1 MSCQLLI
8 IVVNDT
14 VRLNIQSQLACKLVT
29 RLVLLP
35 ELQTHRVHRDVRPED
50 GAGGGEDCLV
60 WAWYSHPLQ
69 PHGRP
74 AQQHSQES
82 FSWPLLSPLLSLPV
96 SWPLLSPL
104 PSLPV
109 CPAAAPG
116 AGGRGGVLCPPSAQG
131 RQAAARPSQTGKIWS
146 AVSAVVQYIDCS
158 LQFSVGQYTVQ
169 ITVKYRYIHH
179 IKFPYRIQF

>member
-50 GAGGGEDCLV
+50 GAGGGEDGLV
-60 WAWYSHPLQ
+60 WAWYSDPLQ

-82 FSWPLLSPLLSLPV
+82 FSWPLLSPL
-96 SWPLLSPL
+96 

-109 CPAAAPG
+109 CPAAAPR

-131 RQAAARPSQTGKIWS
+131 RQAAARPSQPGKIWS

-158 LQFSVGQYTVQ
+158 LQFSV
-169 ITVKYRYIHH
+169 
-179 IKFPYRIQF
+179 

>member
-1 MSCQLLI
+1 M
-8 IVVNDT
+8 
-14 VRLNIQSQLACKLVT
+14 T

-50 GAGGGEDCLV
+50 GAGGGEDGLV

-82 FSWPLLSPLLSLPV
+82 FSWPLLSPLT
-96 SWPLLSPL
+96 
-104 PSLPV
+104 SLPV
-109 CPAAAPG
+109 CPAAAPV

-131 RQAAARPSQTGKIWS
+131 RQAAARPSQPGKIWS

>member
-1 MSCQLLI
+1 MLI

-29 RLVLLP
+29 RLVLLA
-35 ELQTHRVHRDVRPED
+35 ELQTHRIHRDVRPED
-50 GAGGGEDCLV
+50 GAGGGEDGLV

-82 FSWPLLSPLLSLPV
+82 FSWPLLSPL
-96 SWPLLSPL
+96 

-109 CPAAAPG
+109 CPAAAP

-146 AVSAVVQYIDCS
+146 AVSAVVQYSHCTV
-158 LQFSVGQYTVQ
+158 QFSFVQYIVH

-179 IKFPYRIQF
+179 IKFP

>member
-50 GAGGGEDCLV
+50 GAGGGEDGLV
-60 WAWYSHPLQ
+60 WAWYSDPLQ
-69 PHGRP
+69 PHCCP

-82 FSWPLLSPLLSLPV
+82 F

-131 RQAAARPSQTGKIWS
+131 RQAAARPSQPGKIWS

>member
-50 GAGGGEDCLV
+50 GAGGGEDGLV
-60 WAWYSHPLQ
+60 WAWYSHPVQ
-69 PHGRP
+69 PHCRP

-82 FSWPLLSPLLSLPV
+82 F

-131 RQAAARPSQTGKIWS
+131 RQAAAPSSQPGKIWS
-146 AVSAVVQYIDCS
+146 AVSAVLQYSHCNV
-158 LQFSVGQYTVQ
+158 QFSVGQYTVQ

-179 IKFPYRIQF
+179 IKFP